1 MVLRQEHV
9 PETKLLGLLLQALQD
24 GGGGGPSL
32 LAFAELGCEDGI
44 GGNAVFFN
52 EFLDLEV
59 C

>member
-9 PETKLLGLLLQALQD
+9 PQTELLGLLLQALQN

-32 LAFAELGCEDGI
+32 LTFAELGREDCV
-44 GGNAVFFN
+44 GGDAVLFN
-52 EFLDLEV
+52 EFLDLEA